1 MLHTDET
8 TKEAVSTL
16 EGLISILEDG
26 KLGYTNAAEHVE
38 NPAMKSDFL
47 EYARER
53 SLFIVELQ
61 DEINKLGK
69 STDTSG
75 GGPLGALHRTW
86 IDIKSSFTGGD
97 TQAIINACVTGEE
110 AAIEKYKKAKL
121 VFFKKLFKEHN
132 LVINIA
138 TPIAT
143 TTTDE
148 FNRDFT
154 SGRNSPF
161 SADEGMLATWCP
173 RKMNWPD
180 LRTVDEAW
188 QYV

>member
-1 MLHTDET
+1 MIHTDET
-8 TKEAVSTL
+8 TKETVKTL

-38 NPAMKSDFL
+38 NLAIKADFL

-53 SLFIVELQ
+53 ALFIVELQ

-97 TQAIINACVTGEE
+97 TEAIINACITGEE
-110 AAIEKYKKAKL
+110 AAIEKYKKAL
-121 VFFKKLFKEHN
+121 EENELEHSQVFIVSKQL
-132 LVINIA
+132 
-138 TPIAT
+138 
-143 TTTDE
+143 
-148 FNRDFT
+148 
-154 SGRNSPF
+154 NSIQNTL
-161 SADEGMLATWCP
+161 SQI
-173 RKMNWPD
+173 KMKAN
-180 LRTVDEAW
+180 
-188 QYV
+188 

>member
-1 MLHTDET
+1 MIHTDET
-8 TKEAVSTL
+8 TKETVKTL

-38 NPAMKSDFL
+38 NLAIKADFL

-53 SLFIVELQ
+53 ALFIVELQ

-97 TQAIINACVTGEE
+97 TEAIINACITGEE
-110 AAIEKYKKAKL
+110 AAIEKYKKAL
-121 VFFKKLFKEHN
+121 EDNELEHSQVFIVSKQL
-132 LVINIA
+132 
-138 TPIAT
+138 
-143 TTTDE
+143 
-148 FNRDFT
+148 
-154 SGRNSPF
+154 NSIQNTL
-161 SADEGMLATWCP
+161 SQI
-173 RKMNWPD
+173 KMKAN
-180 LRTVDEAW
+180 
-188 QYV
+188 